1 MRLRDGGRRMAR
13 EWYAKSLVL
22 ALLSAAK
29 RADLPR
35 LIGQDRCPGNWTFA
49 CQKRRQRSKMN
60 LRAYQRGAAMDE
72 TIVGVAMGFS
82 VLLIATLLVVGH
94 YRREHLRQRMIRAM
108 HGHRLYDFTRPKR

>member
-1 MRLRDGGRRMAR
+1 MRENDCFSTCGKRLPASNRQSSADSWSALAHSHSSDCGRMRLRDGGRRMAR

-22 ALLSAAK
+22 AVLSAAK

-72 TIVGVAMGFS
+72 TIVGV
-82 VLLIATLLVVGH
+82 
-94 YRREHLRQRMIRAM
+94 
-108 HGHRLYDFTRPKR
+108 